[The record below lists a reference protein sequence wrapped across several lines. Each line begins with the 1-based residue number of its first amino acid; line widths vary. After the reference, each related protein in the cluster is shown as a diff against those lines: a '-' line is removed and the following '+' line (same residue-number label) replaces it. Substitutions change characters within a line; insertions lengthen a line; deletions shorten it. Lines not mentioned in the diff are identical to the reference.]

1 MGDSLLSLSD
11 RAWQRGGTLP
21 HAGSGREWV
30 SRTGSP
36 LGTGVFRG
44 GARDLRTEGGSLVT
58 IFLLQVVT
66 GSQGEGPK
74 EEVTLL
80 GWAEVLA
87 SDPSPRLLPGRCLC
101 LLVG

>member
-1 MGDSLLSLSD
+1 MGTQD
-11 RAWQRGGTLP
+11 RKP
-21 HAGSGREWV
+21 
-30 SRTGSP
+30 TGPS
-36 LGTGVFRG
+36 VFRG

-58 IFLLQVVT
+58 VFLLQVVT

-87 SDPSPRLLPGRCLC
+87 SDPGPRLLPGRCLC
-101 LLVG
+101 LLARMTLSLLS

>member
-1 MGDSLLSLSD
+1 MGDSLLSFSD
-11 RAWQRGGTLP
+11 LAWQRGGTLP
-21 HAGSGREWV
+21 HAGSGREWA
-30 SRTGSP
+30 RRIGSP
-36 LGTGVFRG
+36 LGPSVFRG

-74 EEVTLL
+74 EEMTLL

-87 SDPSPRLLPGRCLC
+87 SDPGPSLLPGRVPACLH
-101 LLVG
+101 G